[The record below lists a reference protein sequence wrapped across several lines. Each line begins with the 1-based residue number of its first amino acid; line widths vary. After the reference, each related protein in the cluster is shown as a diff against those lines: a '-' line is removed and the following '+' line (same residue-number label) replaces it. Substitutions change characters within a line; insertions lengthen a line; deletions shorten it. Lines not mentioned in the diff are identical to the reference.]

1 MGTTRIPSRFDRS
14 ASVNL
19 NFPGAEHRTAQTLLV
34 AHDLVAAVEAW
45 RGDKRVYRTDIT
57 AA

>member
-1 MGTTRIPSRFDRS
+1 MAMGTTRIPSKFDRS
-14 ASVNL
+14 AGVNL
-19 NFPGAEHRTAQTLLV
+19 NVPGAEHRML